1 MEMLFSKLCLALILF
16 ISYVKTQIPL
26 KCSNE
31 EKCLIKF
38 EDYLSNNVGRII
50 YQENIQ
56 KDYEREDMD
65 LFMRKI
71 NLYIYMISIKLL
83 TLTSIARKNFERN
96 LYLTFGSK
104 LHNFLMKLMKV
115 SNIIILLR

>member
-56 KDYEREDMD
+56 KDYEKKEIH
-65 LFMRKI
+65 KI
-71 NLYIYMISIKLL
+71 RGYGFIYEENKPVYIYDIYKVKDSDLHSEEKFLEESLFNFWIKA
-83 TLTSIARKNFERN
+83 TQF
-96 LYLTFGSK
+96 
-104 LHNFLMKLMKV
+104 
-115 SNIIILLR
+115 SNEVNEGK

>member
-38 EDYLSNNVGRII
+38 EDYLSNNVGKIMRKKKFI
-50 YQENIQ
+50 
-56 KDYEREDMD
+56 KLEDMD

-83 TLTSIARKNFERN
+83 TLTSIARKNF
-96 LYLTFGSK
+96 
-104 LHNFLMKLMKV
+104 
-115 SNIIILLR
+115 

>member
-56 KDYEREDMD
+56 KDYEKKEIH
-65 LFMRKI
+65 KI
-71 NLYIYMISIKLL
+71 RGYGFIYEENKPVYIYDIYKVIDSD
-83 TLTSIARKNFERN
+83 
-96 LYLTFGSK
+96 
-104 LHNFLMKLMKV
+104 LHSEEKF
-115 SNIIILLR
+115 

>member
-38 EDYLSNNVGRII
+38 EDYLSNNVGKIMRKKKFI
-50 YQENIQ
+50 
-56 KDYEREDMD
+56 KLEDMD